1 MEIDIK
7 KDKLSGRK
15 KALNILVGILLVP
28 LTGYLAALVTEKMIG
43 TFVSTKVLLIMVAV
57 AIVAVII
64 LHFAVRLSK
73 FMAGAIVIGILISP
87 YVQFLSGK
95 INMFLTDPPN
105 LRASVSVPEIRVQ
118 MGDLLFNNSEG
129 KQIVALPAG
138 GVKTLYPGKN
148 TVNLG
153 QLNLPAGNYVSGEIS
168 MKSIEV
174 DVNIDLNKEVDLIYA
189 QLAEVLG
196 SIPSDL
202 PADAKAQIPD
212 EAAIKQKIAEE
223 MNNRISKEMIA
234 PYLPSFIQIKSL
246 TKTDNKISMV
256 MGAQIDTIKIPAAF
270 PYPTG
275 TGGPD
280 VVLDITLNEIGLP
293 VGIVPIIKLPPGA
306 PAINIPNMAPDLGKM
321 GIPADFGMP
330 QSALDQIKA
339 QIQAAVKQG
348 EAAKAQAQ

>member
-1 MEIDIK
+1 MEIIEIK
-7 KDKLSGRK
+7 KDQANGRK
-15 KALNILVGILLVP
+15 KGLNILIGILLVP

-43 TFVSTKVLLIMVAV
+43 TFVSLKVWLIMVA
-57 AIVAVII
+57 AAMVAVII
-64 LHFAVRLSK
+64 LSLAVRLSK
-73 FMAGAIVIGILISP
+73 FIAGAIIIGILISP

-118 MGDLLFNNSEG
+118 MGDLFFTNGEG
-129 KQIVALPAG
+129 KKIVALAAG

-148 TVNLG
+148 TVNMG
-153 QLNLPAGNYVSGEIS
+153 QLNLPAGSYISGEIS

-174 DVNIDLNKEVDLIYA
+174 DVNIDLNKEVDLVYA
-189 QLAEVLG
+189 QLADVL
-196 SIPSDL
+196 SSVPADL
-202 PADAKAQIPD
+202 PAEAKAQIPA
-212 EAAIKQKIAEE
+212 EAEIKQKIAEE

-246 TKTDNKISMV
+246 TKSGNQVSMV
-256 MGAQIDTIKIPAAF
+256 MSAQIETIQIPAAF

-293 VGIVPIIKLPPGA
+293 VGIMPIIKLPPGA
-306 PAINIPNMAPDLGKM
+306 PAINIPNIAPDLGKM
-321 GIPADFGMP
+321 GMPADFGMP
-330 QSALDQIKA
+330 QAVLDQIKA
-339 QIQAAVKQG
+339 QIRGAIKGG
-348 EAAKAQAQ
+348 EAAK